1 LADQTNETVPS
12 AGRAGDEFLSRHL
25 TRDRSPVWT
34 KPDPEHT
41 FRGRLD
47 GTRAT
52 LDEVVY
58 EDDRVFAFQHR
69 IDPSREEWWE
79 THVVIIPKRWY
90 PTLLDLGVGDVDI
103 WCALVEG
110 IQKVALKLGLYKT
123 GFQLRAGVLPPYQH
137 TEHIHIHIL
146 AGKHN
151 APGTDGPLSTV
162 E

>member
-1 LADQTNETVPS
+1 MADQTNETVPS

-69 IDPSREEWWE
+69 TS
-79 THVVIIPKRWY
+79 
-90 PTLLDLGVGDVDI
+90 
-103 WCALVEG
+103 
-110 IQKVALKLGLYKT
+110 
-123 GFQLRAGVLPPYQH
+123 
-137 TEHIHIHIL
+137 IL
-146 AGKHN
+146 A
-151 APGTDGPLSTV
+151 ARS
-162 E
+162 